1 MTKKTKITLSLSAL
15 IVVSGIGAQIYTNHK
30 VDQVLQNFPYSLDN
44 QAKLLVS
51 QTSKNIFT
59 RHLTFSLQNNDNEK
73 TDLITSKLTT
83 LPFFITAESNLS
95 EKFVR
100 QLNKTLNITID
111 KNTINTKFSPLG
123 AYFSSDILTE
133 FRDFANKS
141 QQSTISLNFR
151 ENKEIDLNANL
162 TGFNYDNDSKLKKLE
177 GKVHLIPVTPSQ
189 YDLTHIELTA
199 ENAELA
205 LLNGENTRLQL
216 KNTTYK
222 FHTTQQEN
230 NTEKRNLTTKF
241 SSDILRIS
249 NKNRTTE
256 ESQTT
261 FGGLNISLNQQ
272 GVPSAVNFYNEFK
285 KISASQNLKESV
297 SSLLSAITLNEIFD
311 AKLSVLS
318 VNAPKNQKPYF
329 NLKNG
334 EATLKLGNRNLAKV
348 NVDVALNIESVK
360 QMQENETIKWEA
372 KGGKLSGQLNN
383 YNLTNELA
391 FVPFFLD
398 ALTVKNPPTKDNT
411 KLLALKDKWAKEF
424 HGNAVFDFTL
434 QTFNSD
440 KLVTND
446 VEFRLQNESLENDQY
461 NENITLNVKK
471 LRLPPEGIQLEN
483 IVLLL
488 PIKQNHYKTYLQS
501 AFCQSPFEPICKAHL
516 SQETRN
522 KYDENQLTD
531 LDLIVDNATLTA
543 AVNTFPETQAYPVK
557 LKVNSIVSKAQ
568 KGEKKTESGALFLNN
583 LEGSLNL
590 AINKMLIDDTNEKA
604 REIKALSPLW
614 RLFLLE
620 TVKPQGKLSDAFE
633 EKREDYVLT
642 LEKNESGYFINGKSL
657 EDLQQQLQM
666 KEDKPEENESD
677 Q

>member
-1 MTKKTKITLSLSAL
+1 MIKKTKITLSLSAL

-111 KNTINTKFSPLG
+111 KNTINTKFSPIG
-123 AYFSSDILTE
+123 DYFSSDILTE

-177 GKVHLIPVTPSQ
+177 GKFHLIPVTPSQ

-222 FHTTQQEN
+222 FNKNKEN
-230 NTEKRNLTTKF
+230 NTEKRDLTTKL

-285 KISASQNLKESV
+285 KLSTGDQNIRNGVDLLIAILTKNDYFDSKVSV
-297 SSLLSAITLNEIFD
+297 I
-311 AKLSVLS
+311 S
-318 VNAPKNQKPYF
+318 VNAPKKQKPYF
-329 NLKNG
+329 NLQNG
-334 EATLKLGNRNLAKV
+334 NIALKLDNTDLTKSNANFELLVG
-348 NVDVALNIESVK
+348 SVK
-360 QMQENETIKWEA
+360 QTPEDNAQKWDA
-372 KGGKLSGQLNN
+372 KDGKLSVQLKD
-383 YNLTNELA
+383 YNIANELSLI
-391 FVPFFLD
+391 PFFLET
-398 ALTVKNPPTKDNT
+398 LTVKSPPSKDN
-411 KLLALKDKWAKEF
+411 KDFLHLKDKWVREFKENSNIDF
-424 HGNAVFDFTL
+424 SLHSLNLFENKITALTFNNKSRSESDQYSTSFTL
-434 QTFNSD
+434 NTKKISVPEQSMQIED
-440 KLVTND
+440 LSISIPLKLND
-446 VEFRLQNESLENDQY
+446 PRSY
-461 NENITLNVKK
+461 WS
-471 LRLPPEGIQLEN
+471 
-483 IVLLL
+483 
-488 PIKQNHYKTYLQS
+488 S
-501 AFCQSPFEPICKAHL
+501 AFCLGAYETLCQTYLTTAT
-516 SQETRN
+516 QE
-522 KYDENQLTD
+522 KYLNNAWSD
-531 LDLIVDNATLTA
+531 LNFILDHTNVTFNL
-543 AVNTFPETQAYPVK
+543 NTSPETKAYPVK
-557 LKVNSIVSKAQ
+557 FEANGMMTKAPEDAKSSQGWSFLDRTEGLLRISFDKRLVEIQDEKTSKIKEQ
-568 KGEKKTESGALFLNN
+568 SLFWNMIQ
-583 LEGSLNL
+583 S
-590 AINKMLIDDTNEKA
+590 
-604 REIKALSPLW
+604 EIKPYDTILP
-614 RLFLLE
+614 
-620 TVKPQGKLSDAFE
+620 AFVAE
-633 EKREDYVLT
+633 GENYVAKF
-642 LEKNESGYFINGKSL
+642 EKNDNGYFINGKSF
-657 EDLQQQLQM
+657 
-666 KEDKPEENESD
+666 EEIEEESSSEK
-677 Q
+677 

>member
-1 MTKKTKITLSLSAL
+1 MIKKTKITLSLSAL

-111 KNTINTKFSPLG
+111 KNTINTKFSPIG
-123 AYFSSDILTE
+123 DYFSSDILTE

-177 GKVHLIPVTPSQ
+177 GKFHLIPVTPSQ

-222 FHTTQQEN
+222 FNKNKEN
-230 NTEKRNLTTKF
+230 NTEKRDLTTKL

-285 KISASQNLKESV
+285 KLSTGDQNIRNGVDLLIAILTKNDYFDSKVSV
-297 SSLLSAITLNEIFD
+297 I
-311 AKLSVLS
+311 S
-318 VNAPKNQKPYF
+318 VNAPKKQKPYF
-329 NLKNG
+329 NLQNG
-334 EATLKLGNRNLAKV
+334 NIALKLDNTDLTKSNANFELLVG
-348 NVDVALNIESVK
+348 SVK
-360 QMQENETIKWEA
+360 QTPEDNAQKWDA
-372 KGGKLSGQLNN
+372 KDGKLSVQLKD
-383 YNLTNELA
+383 YNIANELSLI
-391 FVPFFLD
+391 PFFLET
-398 ALTVKNPPTKDNT
+398 LTVKSPPSKDN
-411 KLLALKDKWAKEF
+411 KDFLHLKDKWVREFKENSNIDF
-424 HGNAVFDFTL
+424 SLHSLNLFENKITALTFNNKSRSESDQYSTSFTL
-434 QTFNSD
+434 NTKKISVPEQSMQIED
-440 KLVTND
+440 LSISIPLKLND
-446 VEFRLQNESLENDQY
+446 PRSY
-461 NENITLNVKK
+461 WS
-471 LRLPPEGIQLEN
+471 
-483 IVLLL
+483 
-488 PIKQNHYKTYLQS
+488 S
-501 AFCQSPFEPICKAHL
+501 AFCLGAYETLCQTYLTTAT
-516 SQETRN
+516 QE
-522 KYDENQLTD
+522 KYLNNAWSD
-531 LDLIVDNATLTA
+531 LNFILDHTNVTFNL
-543 AVNTFPETQAYPVK
+543 NTSPETKAYPVK
-557 LKVNSIVSKAQ
+557 FEANGMMTKAPEDAKSSQGWSFLDRTEGLLRISFDKRLVEIQDEKTSKIKEQSSFWSMIQSKIKPYDTILPAFVAE
-568 KGEKKTESGALFLNN
+568 GEN
-583 LEGSLNL
+583 
-590 AINKMLIDDTNEKA
+590 
-604 REIKALSPLW
+604 
-614 RLFLLE
+614 
-620 TVKPQGKLSDAFE
+620 
-633 EKREDYVLT
+633 YVAKF
-642 LEKNESGYFINGKSL
+642 EKNDNGYFINGKSF
-657 EDLQQQLQM
+657 
-666 KEDKPEENESD
+666 EEIEEESSSEK
-677 Q
+677 